1 MKKEKM
7 SKNDKVKMIAVI
19 AVFTALAL
27 ALDWVA
33 GLYSSP
39 FWSKGGSI
47 SIAMVPIFI
56 MGYHYGL
63 LGGLV
68 TGFLVGTIQILWGY
82 VLGFGQV
89 CLDYILPYTVLGLVG
104 IFSNTVLSSKG
115 VKQAL
120 YIIIPILIV
129 CIIRTLSHV
138 LSGIIYFET
147 PFWASLAYNGP
158 FMAISTPL
166 CIILV
171 IILINRLKFIIKE
184 EK

>member
-1 MKKEKM
+1 M
-7 SKNDKVKMIAVI
+7 SKRQNVKMIAVI
-19 AVFTALAL
+19 AIFTALAL

-63 LGGLV
+63 KGGLI

-89 CLDYILPYTVLGLVG
+89 ILDYVFPYTVLGLVG
-104 IFSNTVLSSKG
+104 IFSKQVLKSKG
-115 VKQAL
+115 WKQAL
-120 YIIIPILIV
+120 YITVPIVVV
-129 CIIRTLSHV
+129 CILRTLSHV
-138 LSGIIYFET
+138 LSGVIYFET

-166 CIILV
+166 CIVLACVLV
-171 IILINRLKFIIKE
+171 NRLKFLIE